1 MVQEFSGIVARCAD
15 GSILVLGVCVS
26 YTQRVVHSSAD
37 RKAWTRRLISRG
49 HVFVFLGV
57 LIRPSIV
64 LFVRSRCK
72 GGGGD
77 IARIR
82 A

>member
-49 HVFVFLGV
+49 HVFLGV